1 MRSSAPDLINTRAL
15 AILALFL
22 WLVPH
27 LFIQIA
33 EYRIAIKK
41 SSKWEGVKLTDGLR
55 AITNHSLF
63 ATAVGLIL
71 VSGTAAGVAL
81 STKGMDIDL
90 LFILSG
96 LSRLCSAMVIFLLS
110 FKIPVWLGIYH
121 EQNLHPEP
129 RTTISSLK
137 SLRFNVRWSIW
148 KCFFMIYFILLPYF
162 CGAPGPIEIPAY
174 MIVGIIGGILVC
186 LGVYYGRTKFRA
198 HKEAIAII
206 MVLILTIL
214 SALDFAFACWYIEYV
229 WFPEHDVYEYHGI
242 GGLAWWSCAILIW
255 LVIELISHFIFWRWS
270 KKKFR
275 EEEEQRRTG
284 QQVESALF
292 NTAFFNPKN
301 FVGVRESNVQI
312 DNVESHE
319 NKHSDLAAEPEV
331 LSDGLPIHFSKTGNE
346 ENETGV
352 PERSMLEHSDSKVAD
367 QAGSVFQTEQD
378 EEVEETT
385 CDLVKE
391 KFCCSWCCLCGYPR
405 KETLHRSLLEKIF
418 IVIKWTVWIVAS
430 CLSLYV
436 TIINIGATKQ
446 VHRAMKNLPMTEKI
460 LYENLNKGPVC
471 AFLNTG
477 KEKTYEVRTFHNAT
491 LARASNYTIAHCGS
505 CGACSSWD
513 NLKLQW
519 TTRSKLAR
527 TSQNCAKKAGI
538 LGSFDSAVQCHMD
551 TIGFDETCSICWVKD
566 EICARNNCVFIYLQA
581 VIINHVFKFAVSP
594 NAITSATCE
603 EAMCEL
609 EFVPCVGA
617 TRRRMHIGS
626 DIARPANQECTNV
639 NESQWVEL
647 FGP

>member
-1 MRSSAPDLINTRAL
+1 MKSSAPDLINTRAL

-27 LFIQIA
+27 IFIQIA
-33 EYRIAIKK
+33 EYRVAIIK
-41 SSKWEGVKLTDGLR
+41 SSKWEGEKLTDGLR
-55 AITNHSLF
+55 AIMNHSLF
-63 ATAVGLIL
+63 ATAVGLII

-90 LFILSG
+90 LYILSG

-110 FKIPVWLGIYH
+110 FKIPVWLSIYH

-129 RTTISSLK
+129 LTSSLK

-148 KCFFMIYFILLPYF
+148 KCFFTIYFILLPFF
-162 CGAPGPIEIPAY
+162 CGAPGPIEIPVY
-174 MIVGIIGGILVC
+174 IIVGIIGGILVC
-186 LGVYYGRTKFRA
+186 LGVYYGRTKCHA
-198 HKEAIAII
+198 HKKSIAII
-206 MVLILTIL
+206 MVVILAIL
-214 SALDFAFACWYIEYV
+214 SALNFAFAFWYIEYV
-229 WFPEHDVYEYHGI
+229 WFPEHNVYDYQGL
-242 GGLAWWSCAILIW
+242 GGWAWWACAILIW
-255 LVIELISHFIFWRWS
+255 LVIELISHFVFWRWS

-275 EEEEQRRTG
+275 EEEEQRRAG
-284 QQVESALF
+284 QRVESALF

-301 FVGVRESNVQI
+301 FVGVTESNVRIHHVQ
-312 DNVESHE
+312 SPE
-319 NKHSDLAAEPEV
+319 NKHSDLEAVPEV
-331 LSDGLPIHFSKTGNE
+331 LSEGVPIHSAKNDNQD
-346 ENETGV
+346 NETAE
-352 PERSMLEHSDSKVAD
+352 PQRPMLDQSDTKVVEQTGCA
-367 QAGSVFQTEQD
+367 SQTEQE

-385 CDLVKE
+385 CDLIK
-391 KFCCSWCCLCGYPR
+391 KKICCCWCCLCGYPR
-405 KETLHRSLLEKIF
+405 KEITHRSMLKKIF
-418 IVIKWTVWIVAS
+418 TMTKWTVWTVAS

-436 TIINIGATKQ
+436 TIVNIGATKQ
-446 VHRAMKNLPMTEKI
+446 VHRAMEYLPMTDKI
-460 LYENLNKGPVC
+460 LYQNLNEGPVC

-477 KEKTYEVRTFHNAT
+477 KGKTYDVRTFHNSTA
-491 LARASNYTIAHCGS
+491 ARAINYTIAHCGS

-538 LGSFDSAVQCHMD
+538 SGSFDAAVQCHMD
-551 TIGFDETCSICWVKD
+551 TIGFDEKCSICWVKD
-566 EICARNNCVFIYLQA
+566 EICARKNCVFIYLQA